1 MQNRQ
6 HSGTPLFTAALGPT
20 NLINGAG
27 LRNSNRLRYA
37 SQDAVKDAASS
48 LMSVAIMSG

>member
-6 HSGTPLFTAALGPT
+6 HSGTPLFTAALSPT
-20 NLINGAG
+20 NLINGVG

-37 SQDAVKDAASS
+37 SQEAVKDVASS
-48 LMSVAIMSG
+48 PMSVAIMSG